1 MQKSKI
7 FLSLFSFLLIAAT
20 LSVSSSALAA
30 TKTTVKTATKTVA
43 KTTVKKTAVK
53 PVLNGQVVSATAK
66 KVVVKSGTKNYN
78 IDVAKTKVSRQ
89 TTATTTKTVAAK
101 DLKKGETVSVF
112 GALSKTK
119 VTATS
124 IIAGSLKT
132 NNSTSTN
139 PNIFSDKKHGTST
152 PPVINHA
159 SGTPEFSH
167 NGNHAS
173 GTPEFNMA
181 DKGLFGTVTTVNDSS
196 LTVTSMGR
204 GEATSSDFYTVTL
217 SSATVYSKDQTAA
230 TISDIAVGS
239 KIMISGDVDNTNKT
253 VTATKIDVI
262 TKEPDQSGFQNQPDS
277 SSQQ

>member
-7 FLSLFSFLLIAAT
+7 FLSLFIFLLIAAT

-30 TKTTVKTATKTVA
+30 AKITVKTATKTVA

-89 TTATTTKTVAAK
+89 ATATTTKTVAAK

-112 GALSKTK
+112 GTLSKTK

-139 PNIFSDKKHGTST
+139 PNIFADKKHGTST

-159 SGTPEFSH
+159 SGTPEF
-167 NGNHAS
+167 
-173 GTPEFNMA
+173 NMN

-204 GEATSSDFYTVTL
+204 GEATSTGSYTVTL
-217 SSATVYSKDQTAA
+217 SSATVYSKDQTTA
-230 TISDIAVGS
+230 TIGDVAVGS